1 MDPHPQT
8 MDTVIATVRIFTNAA
23 ELTNSQ
29 INRIIAHWLAATSED
44 RILIAQLYP
53 RLFSSPATVK
63 RIINNLHAI
72 QQEFPSKSKGDTSD
86 DIIALKV
93 QIMDKLCSVPG
104 DGPFLLKLSS
114 ATCQTSVNEVVR
126 LFSQQFTSPSITEL
140 RRMITVPRLGGTR
153 TRRSTYGRSTWLIRC
168 VNNNEIVCAANCSVR
183 SSMSYSFIEVPLL
196 GTHSG
201 YQRKGMARLL
211 IAGIKDYACQFNVDY
226 VLVSADRGAIKFW
239 ESQQFVHLKGTVK
252 ARIMDEYTEQCQEFM
267 GSQLMVWASAG
278 NKTHHTS
285 GAYVRAALGKMDAFT
300 VEGSLVLPRPI

>member
-1 MDPHPQT
+1 
-8 MDTVIATVRIFTNAA
+8 
-23 ELTNSQ
+23 
-29 INRIIAHWLAATSED
+29 
-44 RILIAQLYP
+44 
-53 RLFSSPATVK
+53 
-63 RIINNLHAI
+63 
-72 QQEFPSKSKGDTSD
+72 
-86 DIIALKV
+86 
-93 QIMDKLCSVPG
+93 
-104 DGPFLLKLSS
+104 
-114 ATCQTSVNEVVR
+114 
-126 LFSQQFTSPSITEL
+126 
-140 RRMITVPRLGGTR
+140 
-153 TRRSTYGRSTWLIRC
+153 
-168 VNNNEIVCAANCSVR
+168 
-183 SSMSYSFIEVPLL
+183 MSYSFIEVPLL